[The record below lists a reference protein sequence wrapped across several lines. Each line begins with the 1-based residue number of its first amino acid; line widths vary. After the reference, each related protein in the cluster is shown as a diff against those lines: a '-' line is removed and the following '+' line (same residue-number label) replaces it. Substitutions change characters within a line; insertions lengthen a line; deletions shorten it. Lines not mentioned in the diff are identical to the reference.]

1 VPRNLARP
9 RPIDE
14 PTPVP
19 LGADDDLSV
28 LDEAKVFAAPDD
40 PADWPLWRRQLQR
53 WRDEARRRVAY
64 DGARY
69 DAVAPCPVLALAPL
83 WDETLFDPRTGIF
96 TVDRYLDGAERDFG
110 GFDGVLLWH
119 AYPVVG
125 LDARDQFAFLEG
137 LDDLPDVVRALH
149 RRGVRVFIS
158 YLPWDARGP
167 DGDVAALARVVGWS
181 GADGVFVDT
190 AKAGSELLRAALDAI
205 RPGLVVG
212 GESRVPLARI
222 ADHGMSWAQ
231 WFADSPVPGVLR
243 STWFEPRHQLHQTR
257 RWHRSHVDELHAA
270 WLNGGGVLVWE
281 NVFGVSVAWSDL
293 DRATLRAIRRVART
307 HAAWWREGA
316 WTPLADHPGA
326 GARVYASR
334 WDRGAATLWTV
345 ANRGGAIDGPWLA
358 VEEDPGRRWLE
369 LTTGTE
375 LVPRPD
381 GAGRLLVGGPL
392 EAGGIAAVLATDA
405 RFGPGAAAAP
415 PPAQRPA
422 PRVRRTPPPH
432 APRSTTPEGMAAL
445 PAGRYEL
452 TVRYRLRECGL
463 YGEAPFTDAWKPD
476 PTTGLHGERRIER
489 VADLG
494 AFAIDVV
501 EVGWSAYA
509 VFVAATGYAPRRP
522 QGFLT
527 RAGDRPAPM
536 VDDGAEAVVHVD
548 LDDARAYAAW
558 AGKRLPTEDE
568 WQVAAAAGVLRR
580 RSPLVWNL
588 TESEHSDGRTR
599 AVILKGGSAFR
610 ADASPWYL
618 DGGPQPPD
626 VSVRLILLAGG
637 LSRSPSVG
645 FRCAVDLPGALGR

>member
-9 RPIDE
+9 RPLDE

-19 LGADDDLSV
+19 LGPDDDLSV
-28 LDEAKVFAAPDD
+28 LDEAKVFAAPTD
-40 PADWPLWRRQLQR
+40 PADWPLWRRQLLR

-69 DAVAPCPVLALAPL
+69 ADVAPCPVLALTPL
-83 WDETLFDPRTGIF
+83 WDETLYDPRAGAF
-96 TVDRYLDGAERDFG
+96 TVDRYLDAAERDFG

-125 LDARDQFAFLEG
+125 LDARDQFAYLEG
-137 LDDLPDVVRALH
+137 LDDLPEVVRAFQ
-149 RRGVRVFIS
+149 RRGVRVFLP

-167 DGDVAALARVVGWS
+167 DGGVGALARVVAWS
-181 GADGVFVDT
+181 GADGVFIDT
-190 AKAGSELLRAALDAI
+190 ASAGSELLRGALDAI

-222 ADHGMSWAQ
+222 ADHAMSWAQ
-231 WFADSPVPGVLR
+231 WFADSTVPGVLR
-243 STWFEPRHQLHQTR
+243 TTWFERRHQLHQTR
-257 RWHRSHVDELHAA
+257 RWHRSHRDELHAA

-293 DRATLRAIRRVART
+293 DRAMLRAIRRVAQT

-334 WDRGAATLWTV
+334 WDWGAATLWTV
-345 ANRGGAIDGPWLA
+345 ANRGGAVDGPWLA
-358 VEEDPGRRWLE
+358 VEEAAGRRWFE
-369 LTTGTE
+369 LTSGRA

-381 GAGRLLVGGPL
+381 GGGRLLVGGPL
-392 EAGGIAAVLATDA
+392 AAGGIAAVLATEAGGGPPRWGPA
-405 RFGPGAAAAP
+405 RPERA
-415 PPAQRPA
+415 PA
-422 PRVRRTPPPH
+422 PARRPVGRVRRTPPPY
-432 APRSTTPEGMAAL
+432 APRSATPEGMVAL
-445 PAGRYEL
+445 PAGRYAL

-463 YGEAPFTDAWKPD
+463 DGDAPFVDAWKPD
-476 PTTGLHGERRIER
+476 PATGLHGERRLDR
-489 VADLG
+489 VADLR

-501 EVGWSAYA
+501 EVGGSAFA
-509 VFVAATGYAPRRP
+509 AFVAATGYAPRRS
-522 QGFLT
+522 QGFL
-527 RAGDRPAPM
+527 AAIGAAPS
-536 VDDGAEAVVHVD
+536 APIAHVD
-548 LDDARAYAAW
+548 LDDARAYADW

-599 AVILKGGSAFR
+599 ALILKGGAAFR
-610 ADASPWYL
+610 NDASPWYL

-645 FRCAVDLPGALGR
+645 FRCAVDLDAGASR